1 MSYSLD
7 VNLLLYAS
15 NLADPNYPAATSFLR
30 DCLDDPELLVIG
42 YPTVMAYLRIATHSG
57 IFPKPLEPAQALANI
72 ESLAARR
79 QVRLV
84 SEREGFLDTYRHLTG
99 EFAVRGNLVSDA
111 HLATLLHQHGV
122 KVLYTND
129 ADFRK
134 FDFLTVK
141 NPF

>member
-15 NLADPNYPAATSFLR
+15 NSADLNYAAASSFLR
-30 DCLDDPELLVIG
+30 DCLDNPELLVLG

-57 IFPKPLEPAQALANI
+57 IFPRPLEPAQALANI

-99 EFAVRGNLVSDA
+99 EFPVRGNLVPDA
-111 HLATLLHQHGV
+111 HLAALLYQHGV
-122 KVLYTND
+122 KLLYTKD

-141 NPF
+141 SPF